1 MSLVMVIEDEEA
13 LSMLLS
19 YNLEK
24 EGYEVATVFNG
35 LNAVSEV

>member
-1 MSLVMVIEDEEA
+1 MSSLVMVIEDEEA

-24 EGYEVATVFNG
+24 EGYQVCTVSSG
-35 LNAVSEV
+35 LNAVS